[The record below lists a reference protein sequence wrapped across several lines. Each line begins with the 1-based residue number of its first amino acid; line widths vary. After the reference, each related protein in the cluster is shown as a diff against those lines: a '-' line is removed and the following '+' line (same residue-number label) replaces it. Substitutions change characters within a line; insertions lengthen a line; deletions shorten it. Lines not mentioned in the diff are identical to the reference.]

1 MRAAGTLTA
10 PHRMP
15 TRGRALLWAL
25 LAAGIVL
32 ALPCAGAEAS
42 GDAVLAAESVL
53 EPNGRLP
60 AVGEEGEGR
69 FGGSLAVSADGT
81 TALVGA
87 PGDGGLVGA
96 VWPFARTGSSWT
108 QQGPKLTVPEA
119 SGEEPGLCLD
129 EPGECGIGASV
140 AISADGDTA
149 LVGAPRQLGERG
161 SVWVFTRSGS
171 TWTLRERLTAGDEER
186 GDGRFGISVALS
198 ANGRTALVGAPRDN
212 GQRGGVWAFRSTEAG
227 FVHDGGELVA
237 ALGTETGFYGRAV
250 ALSADGGTA
259 LIGSPGAEGHGGS
272 AWAYTR
278 TAAGWPRIGTQLA
291 ASGES
296 GAARFGSSAALS
308 ADGRTALV
316 GGRSDAEGAGAVWV
330 FTKGESGW
338 SGQGGKLTPTDESG
352 HGWFG
357 ASTAVSAN
365 GDLALIGG
373 PRDANPLGAVWTFKR
388 EGASWSQQGAKLA
401 APEAGA
407 AGSFGGRLALA
418 ANESVALVGAPRD
431 DANAGSAWAFAGAPL
446 PPPSVSEVDPA
457 SGPVSG
463 GTEVTITGSGFLAGA
478 TVDIGGEAS
487 SAEVI
492 SETEIKAVTPA
503 HEAGSEQ
510 VVVSDLYGSS
520 QGGPAFT
527 FVGPETAGVPSH
539 DAVAPLQGV
548 LASIATPAPAS
559 TPTLGVTGNLLPVS
573 GRVRIK
579 TPGASTFVL
588 VGTSIQVPFGTI
600 VDATLG
606 KVSITTASAAGGT
619 QTQSFYDGE
628 FKLTQARNGTVLAT
642 LLGGSFSNC
651 RRSTHRARRGTAT
664 AAKSKPRRKL
674 WAEGHGGKYSTKG
687 NYATGAALGT
697 RWEIEDL
704 CGGTLIR
711 VLLHRVF
718 VTNLVTHRHV
728 TVSAGHS
735 YLAKAP

>member
-1 MRAAGTLTA
+1 MRATDGLTT
-10 PHRMP
+10 PGR
-15 TRGRALLWAL
+15 RRIQLRALLWVL

-32 ALPCAGAEAS
+32 ALPCAGAAAS
-42 GDAVLAAESVL
+42 SDALPAAESVL
-53 EPNGRLP
+53 EPNGQLP
-60 AVGEEGEGR
+60 AGGEEGEGR

-96 VWPFARTGSSWT
+96 VWAFTRSGSSWT
-108 QQGPKLTVPEA
+108 QQGPKLTVPEP

-149 LVGAPRQLGERG
+149 LVGAPRERG
-161 SVWVFTRSGS
+161 ELGAAWVFTRSGAA
-171 TWTLRERLTAGDEER
+171 WTLREQLTAGSEER
-186 GDGRFGISVALS
+186 GGGRFGTSVALS
-198 ANGRTALVGAPRDN
+198 ADGLTALVGAPRDN
-212 GQRGGVWAFRSTEAG
+212 GERGGVWAFHRTESG
-227 FVHDGGELVA
+227 FVHDGAELVA
-237 ALGTETGFYGRAV
+237 VLGTESGFYGRAV

-259 LIGSPGAEGHGGS
+259 LIGSPGAEGHVGS

-278 TAAGWPRIGTQLA
+278 TATGWPRIGTQLA

-296 GAARFGSSAALS
+296 GAGRFGSSAALS

-316 GGRSDAEGAGAVWV
+316 GGRSDAEGAGALWV

-338 SGQGGKLTPTDESG
+338 SGQGGKLTPNDESG
-352 HGWFG
+352 HGSFG
-357 ASTAVSAN
+357 SSTAVSAN

-373 PRDANPLGAVWTFKR
+373 PRDGNPLGAVWTFKR
-388 EGASWSQQGAKLA
+388 EGATWSQQGAKLVP
-401 APEAGA
+401 PEAGA

-431 DANAGSAWAFAGAPL
+431 DANAGSAWAFAGTAL

-463 GTEVTITGSGFLAGA
+463 GTEVTITGSGFLVGA

-487 SAEVI
+487 SVEVI

-510 VVVSDLYGSS
+510 IVVSDLYGSS
-520 QGGPAFT
+520 EGGPAFT
-527 FVGPETAGVPSH
+527 FVGPETAVAPPH
-539 DAVAPLQGV
+539 DAVTPLQGV
-548 LASIATPAPAS
+548 LASITTPAPAA

-579 TPGASTFVL
+579 TPGAATFVL
-588 VGTSIQVPFGTI
+588 IGTSIQVPFGTI

-619 QTQSFYDGE
+619 QTQSFYEGE

-642 LLGGSFSNC
+642 LLGGNFSNC
-651 RRSTHRARRGTAT
+651 PRAAHRARKGRAT

-674 WAEGHGGKYSTKG
+674 WAEGNGGKYSTKG

-728 TVSAGHS
+728 TVSAPHS